1 MFEHY
6 TQSTSY
12 DEMFDSHHKVRP
24 YWGVLKDNLEKIG
37 LDQLNSK
44 QKEIDWRLEDNG
56 VTYNVYNNPEG
67 MNRPW
72 KLDPIPLVIDEA
84 EWTEI
89 EKGLKQRTRLLNL
102 LLQDIYGE
110 QRSIKE
116 GIIPMEV
123 VYAHNGFVR
132 EAHGIPMRL
141 SLYAADMA
149 RGPDGKMWIVND
161 RTQAPSGLG
170 YAIENRLTM
179 NAAMVEG
186 YNDLSVRRLFE
197 FFEKF
202 KTFLEDDSLETDELN
217 VLLTPGPHNETY
229 FEHAYLSSFLG
240 LTLVQG
246 QDLMAKD
253 GALWLKSLKGLRR
266 IHSLIR
272 RVDENFCDPL
282 ELRSDSQLGVAGLM
296 QVLRAGG
303 VSMINPIGC
312 GVLENPA
319 LNPFMPLLA
328 EFFLGEPLLMP
339 QIATWWCGQ
348 EAERNYVLDHLDEL
362 ILKTI
367 DRNDNHHIVNTKNLS
382 LQEKEELT
390 AQIMEFPYRYV
401 GQEVVK
407 FATSPSLVGGD
418 VCSLRTI
425 IRTFA
430 LNDGDEVSVMPG
442 GLVRVGNT
450 ENLLSVSTQ
459 NGGGSKDLWVLGPTR
474 HTPLA
479 KLFASHTPIGYSF
492 ETMPTLRAENLF
504 WQGRYLMRSI
514 ISARLIRS
522 VLKSITNTSRY
533 EQRNGS
539 ALTQMLTRSLT
550 HVTMTYP
557 GFLGDIPS
565 SRTFEEIWSVMSES
579 RRIGSLSQSLA
590 MLSSTNT
597 ATKNLLPLEAWRIH
611 ERMMGEWGRFCDE
624 SKPMPRYMVHTL
636 DKLLTQLMAYKEL
649 IQESLFIDQGSL
661 IYEIGSRIERSLLMI
676 AKARSLLIPLMEPLE
691 EYEVLEVLLAS
702 CESLNAYRAR
712 YRTTYNIRNVIEFLL
727 LDSRF
732 PKSLIAEMDAL
743 AKLFPLLPKYQSTLD
758 ENPYEGALFE
768 AHTLLQLSSIDE
780 LAVCA
785 EGEYVRTILDKL
797 LSELSDKLMAVSN
810 EFSKTYFAHYGE

>member
-1 MFEHY
+1 MFERY
-6 TQSTSY
+6 AQSSSY
-12 DEMFDSHHKVRP
+12 DEMFDSAHTVRP
-24 YWGVLKDNLEKIG
+24 HWEAIKKNIESIG
-37 LDQLNSK
+37 LDQLIAK
-44 QKEIDWRLEDNG
+44 QKEIDWRLEENG

-84 EWTEI
+84 EWDDI
-89 EKGLKQRTRLLNL
+89 ELGLKQRSRILNF

-110 QRSIKE
+110 QRAIKE

-123 VYAHNGFVR
+123 VYAHSGFIR
-132 EAHGIPMRL
+132 EAYGMSMRL
-141 SLYAADMA
+141 SLYATDMA
-149 RGPDGKMWIVND
+149 RGPDGKIWIVND

-179 NAAMVEG
+179 NAVMEEG
-186 YNDLSVRRLFE
+186 YQGLSVRRLFE
-197 FFEKF
+197 FFETF
-202 KTFLEDDSLETDELN
+202 KNFLDDSGETDDLN

-246 QDLMAKD
+246 QDLMAKN
-253 GALWLKSLKGLRR
+253 GELWLKSLKGLRR
-266 IHSLIR
+266 IHSVIR

-296 QVLRAGG
+296 QVLRSGG

-319 LNPFMPLLA
+319 LNPFMPRLA
-328 EFFLGEPLLMP
+328 EFFLGEPLLLP

-348 EAERNYVLDHLDEL
+348 DAERSYVLDHLDDL

-367 DRNDNHHIVNTKNLS
+367 DRNDAHHIVATKKLS
-382 LQEKEELT
+382 TKEKERLRE
-390 AQIMEFPYRYV
+390 QIMKFPYRYV
-401 GQEVVK
+401 GQEAVD
-407 FATSPSLVGGD
+407 FATSPSLEGLHVHTM
-418 VCSLRTI
+418 RTI
-425 IRTFA
+425 IRTFT
-430 LNDGDEVSVMPG
+430 LTHNDEVSVMPG
-442 GLVRVGNT
+442 GLVRVGST
-450 ENLLSVSTQ
+450 EDLLSISNQ
-459 NGGGSKDLWVLGPTR
+459 NGGSSKDLWVLGPAR
-474 HTPLA
+474 HTPLS
-479 KLFASHTPIGYSF
+479 KLFSSHKPVGYSF
-492 ETMPTLRAENLF
+492 ETMPSLRAENLF

-514 ISARLIRS
+514 VSARLIRS

-539 ALTQMLTRSLT
+539 VLTQMLTRSLT

-565 SRTFEEIWSVMSES
+565 SLTFEEIWLVMSES

-590 MLSSTNT
+590 MLSGTNT

-624 SKPMPRYMVHTL
+624 NKPMPRYMVHTL

-691 EYEVLEVLLAS
+691 EYEILEVLLAS

-712 YRTTYNIRNVIEFLL
+712 YRTTYTIRNVIEFLL

-743 AKLFPLLPKYQSTLD
+743 AKLFPLLPKYQSNVH

-768 AHTLLQLSSIDE
+768 AYTMLRLSDLETLAASP
-780 LAVCA
+780 
-785 EGEYVRTILDKL
+785 EGEYVRNCLDQL
-797 LSELSDKLMAVSN
+797 LSLLSDKLMMVSN

>member
-6 TQSTSY
+6 FQGTTY
-12 DEMFDSHHKVRP
+12 DEMFDPQHRVRSH
-24 YWGVLKDNLEKIG
+24 WEVLKNNLEDIG
-37 LDQLNSK
+37 IDQLNAK
-44 QKEIDWRLEDNG
+44 QKEIDWCLEENG

-72 KLDPIPLVIDEA
+72 KLDPIPLVIDEV
-84 EWTEI
+84 EWNEI
-89 EKGLKQRTRLLNL
+89 EKGLKQRSRLLNL

-110 QRSIKE
+110 QRVIKE

-123 VYAHNGFVR
+123 VYAHSGFVR
-132 EAHGIPMRL
+132 EAFSMPMRL

-179 NAAMVEG
+179 NAAMEEAYHG
-186 YNDLSVRRLFE
+186 LSVRRLFE
-197 FFEKF
+197 FFETF
-202 KTFLEDDSLETDELN
+202 KTFLEEAGDTEGLN

-246 QDLMAKD
+246 QDLMAKN
-253 GALWLKSLKGLRR
+253 GSLWLKSLNGLHR
-266 IHSLIR
+266 IHSIIR

-296 QVLRAGG
+296 QILRSNG

-319 LNPFMPLLA
+319 LNPFMPRLS
-328 EFFLGEPLLMP
+328 EFFLGEALCMP

-348 EAERNYVLDHLDEL
+348 EAERNYVLDHLNEL
-362 ILKTI
+362 IVKTI

-382 LQEKEELT
+382 PQEKEHLVG
-390 AQIMEFPYRYV
+390 QIMEFPYRYV

-407 FATSPSLVGGD
+407 FATSPSLEGGD
-418 VCSLRTI
+418 IRSLRTI
-425 IRTFA
+425 IRVFS
-430 LNDGDEVSVMPG
+430 LSHDDEVSVMPG
-442 GLVRVGNT
+442 GLVRVGST
-450 ENLLSVSTQ
+450 ENLLSISNQ
-459 NGGGSKDLWVLGPTR
+459 NGGSSKDLWVLGPAR
-474 HTPLA
+474 HTPLS

-492 ETMPTLRAENLF
+492 ETMPSLRAENLF
-504 WQGRYLMRSI
+504 WQGRYLVRSI
-514 ISARLIRS
+514 ISARLIRT

-539 ALTQMLTRSLT
+539 VLTQILTRTLT

-557 GFLGDIPS
+557 GFLGEVAS
-565 SRTFEEIWSVMSES
+565 SRTFSEIWSVVSDHS
-579 RRIGSLSQSLA
+579 RVGSLSQALM
-590 MLSSTNT
+590 MLSNTNT
-597 ATKNLLPLEAWRIH
+597 ATRNLLPLEAWRIH
-611 ERMMGEWGRFCDE
+611 ERMMSEWERFCRE
-624 SKPMPRYMVHTL
+624 EKPIPRYMVHML
-636 DKLLTQLMAYKEL
+636 DKLLTHLMAYKEL

-661 IYEIGSRIERSLLMI
+661 IYEIGTRIERSQLMI
-676 AKARSLLIPLMEPLE
+676 SKARSLLVPLMDPLE
-691 EYEVLEVLLAS
+691 EYETLEVFLAS

-712 YRTTYNIRNVIEFLL
+712 YRTTYDIRNVIEFLL
-727 LDSRF
+727 LDIRF
-732 PKSLIAEMDAL
+732 PKSLIAELDAL
-743 AKLFPLLPKYQSTLD
+743 SKLFPLLPKYQNTLD
-758 ENPYEGALFE
+758 DNPYERALFE
-768 AHTLLQLSSIDE
+768 AYNGLSLSSLDE
-780 LAVCA
+780 LTACA
-785 EGEYVRTILDKL
+785 DGEYVRTMLDRL

-810 EFSKTYFAHYGE
+810 EFTKTYFTHYGE